1 VKTIKAKIR
10 DILDH
15 MDILSIPITDLEN
28 DDYLLNY
35 GLRSIN
41 IVLFIK
47 SLEQKFGFEFSDDD
61 MILNNFKSINEIERL
76 VKKYMK

>member
-1 VKTIKAKIR
+1 
-10 DILDH
+10 
-15 MDILSIPITDLEN
+15 MDILSIPIDDLEN

-61 MILNNFKSINEIERL
+61 MILNNFKSINEVERL

>member
-1 VKTIKAKIR
+1 
-10 DILDH
+10 
-15 MDILSIPITDLEN
+15 MDILSIPINDLEN

>member
-1 VKTIKAKIR
+1 MKTIKAKIR
-10 DILDH
+10 DILDQ
-15 MDILSIPITDLEN
+15 MNILSIPINDLEN

-76 VKKYMK
+76 VKNYMK

>member
-1 VKTIKAKIR
+1 MKTIKAKIR

-15 MDILSIPITDLEN
+15 MNILSIPINDLEN

-76 VKKYMK
+76 VKNYMK

>member
-1 VKTIKAKIR
+1 MKTIKEKIR

-15 MDILSIPITDLEN
+15 MDILSIPINDLEN

-47 SLEQKFGFEFSDDD
+47 SLEQKFDFEFSDDD

>member
-1 VKTIKAKIR
+1 
-10 DILDH
+10 
-15 MDILSIPITDLEN
+15 MDILSIPVNDLEN

>member
-1 VKTIKAKIR
+1 
-10 DILDH
+10 
-15 MDILSIPITDLEN
+15 MDILSIPINDLEN

-76 VKKYMK
+76 VKNYMK

>member
-1 VKTIKAKIR
+1 MKTIKAKIR

>member
-1 VKTIKAKIR
+1 
-10 DILDH
+10 

>member
-1 VKTIKAKIR
+1 MKTIKEKIR

-15 MDILSIPITDLEN
+15 MDILSIPINDLEN

>member
-1 VKTIKAKIR
+1 
-10 DILDH
+10 
-15 MDILSIPITDLEN
+15 MNILSIPINDLEN

-76 VKKYMK
+76 VKNYMK